1 MLTKRKFMIMVFRK
15 EFHGGHERSNIVR
28 PTNNIS
34 CYNPT
39 SINFEQTT
47 DLVIITYFLIDV
59 FFGGGGGRG
68 GGRTLNNFGGKCVM
82 PFSRSIPSDV
92 NITKTRFHTE
102 QKFFCVQGH
111 LSLRVLFAIIVFSEN
126 SALDFSICEK
136 LLHGLLSFILFKQY
150 AAFLTSVILHTF
162 CVYVREISF

>member
-1 MLTKRKFMIMVFRK
+1 M
-15 EFHGGHERSNIVR
+15 R

-59 FFGGGGGRG
+59 FFGGGGRM
-68 GGRTLNNFGGKCVM
+68 TLNNFGGKCVM

-126 SALDFSICEK
+126 STLYFSTCEK

-150 AAFLTSVILHTF
+150 AAFLTFVILHTF